1 MAIPYAMVIEDDTSV
16 AALFQRALSDAGYQ
30 AEIMENGHKA
40 QASLMFT
47 TPDLVLL
54 DLHLPSLEGGVL
66 LRQIRSQMRLVHTRV
81 VLITGDALTAERH
94 SDQADGVLIKPAG
107 YEQVRRLAEELAPI
121 SIE

>member
-1 MAIPYAMVIEDDTSV
+1 MARPYAMVVEDDSAV
-16 AALFQRALSDAGYQ
+16 AALFQRALADAGYQ

-40 QASLMFT
+40 QANLMFT

-54 DLHLPSLEGGVL
+54 DLHLPSLEGAVL
-66 LRQIRSQMRLVHTRV
+66 LRQIRSQVRLLHTRV
-81 VLITGDALTAERH
+81 VLVSGDALTADRH

>member
-1 MAIPYAMVIEDDTSV
+1 MARPYAMVVEDDSSV
-16 AALFQRALSDAGYQ
+16 AALFQRALADAGYQ

-40 QASLMFT
+40 QAKLMFT

-54 DLHLPSLEGGVL
+54 DLHLPSLEGAVL
-66 LRQIRSQMRLVHTRV
+66 LRQIRNQVRLVHTRV
-81 VLITGDALTAERH
+81 VLVSGDALTAERH

>member
-1 MAIPYAMVIEDDTSV
+1 MARPYAMVVEDDSAV
-16 AALFQRALSDAGYQ
+16 AALFQRALADAGYQ

-40 QASLMFT
+40 QANLMFT

-54 DLHLPSLEGGVL
+54 DLHLPSLEGAVL
-66 LRQIRSQMRLVHTRV
+66 LRQIRSQVRLVHTRV
-81 VLITGDALTAERH
+81 VLVSGDALTAERH

-121 SIE
+121 SID

>member
-1 MAIPYAMVIEDDTSV
+1 MARPYAMVVEDDSSV
-16 AALFQRALSDAGYQ
+16 AALFQRALADAGYQ

-40 QASLMFT
+40 QAKLMFT

-54 DLHLPSLEGGVL
+54 DLHLPSLEGAVL
-66 LRQIRSQMRLVHTRV
+66 LRQIRSQVRLVHTRV
-81 VLITGDALTAERH
+81 VLVSGDALKAERH